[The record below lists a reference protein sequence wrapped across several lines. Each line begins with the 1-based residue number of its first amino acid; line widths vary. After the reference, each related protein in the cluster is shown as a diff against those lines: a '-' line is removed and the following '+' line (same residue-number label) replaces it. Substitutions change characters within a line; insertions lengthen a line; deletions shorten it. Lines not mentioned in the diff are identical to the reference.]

1 MRRERVTEDE
11 VLAAMRE
18 TGLAGPDE
26 VDAVVIET
34 EGSLSI
40 LSKSRAT
47 RDELARAGVDVDLH

>member
-1 MRRERVTEDE
+1 MRRERVTEE
-11 VLAAMRE
+11 VILAAMRE

-40 LSKSRAT
+40 FSKSRAT
-47 RDELARAGVDVDLH
+47 RDELDRSGVDIN